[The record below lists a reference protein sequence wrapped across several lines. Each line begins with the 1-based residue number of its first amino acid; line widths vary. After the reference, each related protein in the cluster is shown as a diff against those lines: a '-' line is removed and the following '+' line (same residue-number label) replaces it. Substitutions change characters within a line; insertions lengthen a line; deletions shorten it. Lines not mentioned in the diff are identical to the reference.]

1 MAKIPLSDGR
11 KLFGNDPS
19 AYANARPD
27 YPEKLYERLRT
38 RCMPG
43 PGTSV
48 FEIGAGTGLATR
60 PLVALGASKL
70 WAIEPDPRLASFL
83 RATISSPSLQVD
95 QIAFEDAELP
105 EAEFGLGVAATSFH
119 WLDQRDALAKVY
131 RSLRTGGWWAMWW
144 THFGSRGPDAFQ
156 LATDHLFVGTAD
168 SPSGGG
174 KATLPFA
181 LDQESRLRDLATSG
195 FCDAEVDLWHWTL
208 TYDTARLVA
217 LYSTFSPIQ
226 ALKPEARKVFLE
238 NIVRIA
244 DEQFGGRVMRPF
256 ITALYTARKP

>member
-11 KLFGNDPS
+11 NFFGNDPL

-27 YPEKLYERLRT
+27 YPDELYERLRT
-38 RCMPG
+38 RCIPG

-60 PLVALGASKL
+60 RLVALGVAKL
-70 WAIEPDPRLASFL
+70 WVIEPDPRLADFL
-83 RATISSPSLQVD
+83 RATISSPLLQID

-119 WLDQRDALAKVY
+119 WLEQKDALAKVY

-144 THFGSRGPDAFQ
+144 THFGACEPDAFQ
-156 LATDHLFVGTAD
+156 LATDHLFIGTQD

-174 KATLPFA
+174 KQTLPFA
-181 LDQESRLRDLATSG
+181 LDQ
-195 FCDAEVDLWHWTL
+195 
-208 TYDTARLVA
+208 
-217 LYSTFSPIQ
+217 
-226 ALKPEARKVFLE
+226 
-238 NIVRIA
+238 
-244 DEQFGGRVMRPF
+244 
-256 ITALYTARKP
+256 